1 MNTGYYEAQG
11 VEEQLTLPQFNP
23 GSHAEEGKAPTSSV
37 DTRFN
42 ILELPIWE
50 ATT

>member
-11 VEEQLTLPQFNP
+11 VQEQLTLPQFNP
-23 GSHAEEGKAPTSSV
+23 GSHAPTSSV

-42 ILELPIWE
+42 ILKLPIWE